1 MSLLKCTKPR
11 GELVVIQPTA
21 LRQAGPGGVQEAL
34 CQYEA
39 TFPGAQSCA
48 AETLQE
54 LEKSLYKYAYYA
66 STYVTFAI
74 ANIRISS
81 TNYILLSQLPKDDQ
95 TSDCSLVLQITCSL
109 FPSLYK

>member
-1 MSLLKCTKPR
+1 MLKCTKPR

-74 ANIRISS
+74 ANICISS
-81 TNYILLSQLPKDDQ
+81 TKYFCRNYLRTTRHL
-95 TSDCSLVLQITCSL
+95 TVA
-109 FPSLYK
+109 

>member
-1 MSLLKCTKPR
+1 MFDPSPLPITPEIRLSQDEERLLMSPRTSLLHSWTETMLKCTKPR

-54 LEKSLYKYAYYA
+54 LEKSLYKYAYY
-66 STYVTFAI
+66 
-74 ANIRISS
+74 
-81 TNYILLSQLPKDDQ
+81 LPE
-95 TSDCSLVLQITCSL
+95 L
-109 FPSLYK
+109 

>member
-54 LEKSLYKYAYYA
+54 LEKSLY
-66 STYVTFAI
+66 STSMHIMHQHTLHLPLRIFAFHLPTI
-74 ANIRISS
+74 YFCR
-81 TNYILLSQLPKDDQ
+81 NYRRTTRHL
-95 TSDCSLVLQITCSL
+95 TVA
-109 FPSLYK
+109 